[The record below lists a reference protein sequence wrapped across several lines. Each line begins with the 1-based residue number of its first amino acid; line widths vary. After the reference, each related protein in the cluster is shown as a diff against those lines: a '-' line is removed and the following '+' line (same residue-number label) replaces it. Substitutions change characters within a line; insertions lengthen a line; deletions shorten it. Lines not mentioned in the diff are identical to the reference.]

1 MTTWSTSR
9 AANAINI
16 PHHPLCQAHP
26 TCTTRPWS
34 LSRSSK
40 RNCSSRWINYCRT
53 YAIWRKLPE
62 GNYANRFDQIV
73 ILVNCT
79 SKWLVS
85 HKIILKV
92 AFVGHHLDQVIGRLE
107 ASAGKYLVREQFNS
121 APQKTKIKNKIFL
134 KLLLKDLNSC
144 QSRCSTSRPLCWC
157 SNTTWCRFSS
167 RLAGT
172 LCSRGTKEIRWK
184 NKLIDKE

>member
-40 RNCSSRWINYCRT
+40 RNCSSRWINNCRT

-62 GNYANRFDQIV
+62 WNYAIRFDQIV

-107 ASAGKYLVREQFNS
+107 ASAGKYLVRE
-121 APQKTKIKNKIFL
+121 NKST
-134 KLLLKDLNSC
+134 LLLKC
-144 QSRCSTSRPLCWC
+144 QKEKKSVKTFIKRSQLLPIKVLHFSPSVLVLKYNLVPILFPPCRDPLLQR
-157 SNTTWCRFSS
+157 NQRDPV
-167 RLAGT
+167 
-172 LCSRGTKEIRWK
+172 KK
-184 NKLIDKE
+184 

>member
-1 MTTWSTSR
+1 MIFTISCTYHNVLTMTTWSTST

-16 PHHPLCQAHP
+16 SHHSLCQAHP

-107 ASAGKYLVREQFNS
+107 ASAGKYLVLHFS
-121 APQKTKIKNKIFL
+121 PSVLVL
-134 KLLLKDLNSC
+134 KYNLVPILFPPCRDPLLQRNQRDPVK
-144 QSRCSTSRPLCWC
+144 
-157 SNTTWCRFSS
+157 
-167 RLAGT
+167 
-172 LCSRGTKEIRWK
+172 K
-184 NKLIDKE
+184 